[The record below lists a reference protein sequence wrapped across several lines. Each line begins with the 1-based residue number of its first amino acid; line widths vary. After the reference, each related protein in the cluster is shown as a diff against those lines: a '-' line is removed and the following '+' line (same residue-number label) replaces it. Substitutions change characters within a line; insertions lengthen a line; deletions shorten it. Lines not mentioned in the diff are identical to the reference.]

1 MSPSTPLGT
10 SSPSTALAADPSRAR
25 TSFMNG
31 VWRVFDLSLGEM
43 LWSRR
48 TIFMGIVVGVP
59 VFIAIVMRVVQTL
72 GIPALR
78 INGAVVDPTNMF
90 GALILG
96 PFLRFI
102 VPILGV
108 FYGTSLIADEIEDK
122 TITYLFTR
130 PLRRSA
136 IFVGKYIAYLA
147 CTTLV
152 VLPSIM
158 LVYFLLVPLAQVAGS
173 FVSMMIDLGLLAIGL
188 AAYGALF
195 GLVGVV
201 LKRPL
206 VASLIFAFGWEQTA
220 LIVPGYLR
228 KFTVM
233 YYLQGLVPHVGIS
246 DNLMAALEA
255 FSGGTPP
262 SAAASVA
269 ALLFTVLASLV
280 IAGRVIENREYV
292 LDQ

>member
-1 MSPSTPLGT
+1 MSQPPRT
-10 SSPSTALAADPSRAR
+10 TAP
-25 TSFMNG
+25 FMNG

-48 TIFMGIVVGVP
+48 TIFMAIVVGAP
-59 VFIAIVMRVVQTL
+59 VFVALVVRVVHSL
-72 GIPALR
+72 GIPPLR
-78 INGAVVDPTNMF
+78 INGSVVDAASIF

-102 VPILGV
+102 IPILGV

-136 IFVGKYIAYLA
+136 ILVGKYVAYLA

-152 VLPSIM
+152 VLPSIV
-158 LVYFLLVPLAQVAGS
+158 LVYFLIVPLAQVAAS
-173 FVSMMIDLGLLAIGL
+173 FRSLVIDLGLLAIGL

-195 GLVGVV
+195 ALVGVV
-201 LKRPL
+201 VKRPL
-206 VASLIFAFGWEQTA
+206 VASLIFAFGWEQVA

-228 KFTVM
+228 RFTVM
-233 YYLQGLVPHVGIS
+233 YYLQGLVPHS
-246 DNLMAALEA
+246 DLSDSVVALLE
-255 FSGGTPP
+255 SLSGTPP
-262 SAAASVA
+262 STLVSVISLVFA
-269 ALLFTVLASLV
+269 VVASLAL
-280 IAGRVIENREYV
+280 AGRVIESREYV